1 MSAKI
6 ITFVGLKSIV
16 MKRILLIISFVA
28 MIALNGYAQE
38 RNSRIGLKFGPTF
51 DWVSSGS
58 TAAKNDGLG
67 VGFTV
72 GLVSDHYLT
81 RHVAISTGLNL
92 NLLRMK
98 YTFTDYRYVEDFL
111 EETNVQVSRRQ
122 KATNIE
128 IPLKAKIKID
138 IVDSFSAYVEA
149 GGALN
154 FNVKDLGKD
163 SYSFYWVTYE
173 GTTYED
179 CTYQYRLLQASMVFG
194 VGAEYEINRNLSAFV
209 QLTFDHAFSNAF
221 VKTLE
226 KQTGSILRNNFIGL
240 EVGIMH

>member
-1 MSAKI
+1 
-6 ITFVGLKSIV
+6 

-28 MIALNGYAQE
+28 MISLSDYAQT

-51 DWVSSGS
+51 DWASSGS
-58 TAAKNDGLG
+58 TATKNDGLG

-72 GLVSDHYLT
+72 GLVTDHHLT
-81 RHVAISTGLNL
+81 KHIAICSGVNL

-98 YTFTDYRYVEDFL
+98 YTFTDYRHVEDFL
-111 EETNVQVSRRQ
+111 EETNVQVSRRL
-122 KATNIE
+122 KATNVE

-138 IVDSFSAYVEA
+138 IVDSFKAYVEA
-149 GGALN
+149 GGALS

-163 SYSFYWVTYE
+163 NFNFYLISSE

-179 CTYQYRLLQASMVFG
+179 YTYQYRLLQASMVFSL
-194 VGAEYEINRNLSAFV
+194 GAEYEINRKLSAFV